1 MAAIPPASAGRTR
14 RRSEGRSKAVT
25 NDYVAKKI
33 VVIGSGLMGCGVA
46 QVFATHNIQTVICD
60 PIDESRTSALD
71 RIRINLQMQGIDD
84 APLAFVRVAT
94 DFAAEVGDADFVIE
108 AAPEKLQLK
117 QEIFAGL
124 VASSAPQCILA
135 SNTSV
140 IPIRDIAKGLDH
152 ADRIIGCHWWN
163 PPYLLPLVEVVQSD
177 RSSLSSVEAMI
188 DLLNFVGK
196 KPIHVKKDVTGF
208 VANRMQHA
216 LWREAIALVNDGIC
230 DAETIDIAVKNSFGL
245 RLAVLGPIENA
256 DLVGLELTQ
265 DIHNV
270 IFPELNADS
279 KPADILQEKIAKGE
293 LGMKTG
299 QGLRSWTPEQA
310 DDVRKDLITYLLRA
324 TESSDQ
330 HSDN

>member
-1 MAAIPPASAGRTR
+1 MTSAYD
-14 RRSEGRSKAVT
+14 S
-25 NDYVAKKI
+25 KKI
-33 VVIGSGLMGCGVA
+33 VIIGSGLMGCGIA
-46 QVFATHNIQTVICD
+46 QVFASRNIQTVICD
-60 PIDESRTSALD
+60 PIDESRNTALD
-71 RIRINLQMQGIDD
+71 RIRTNLQMQGFDD
-84 APLAFVRVAT
+84 APLAFVRVT
-94 DFAAEVGDADFVIE
+94 GDFVEEVGDADFVIE
-108 AAPEKLQLK
+108 AAPEKLPLK
-117 QEIFAGL
+117 QQIFADL
-124 VASSAPQCILA
+124 VSSAAAHCILA

-140 IPIRDIAKGLDH
+140 IPIRDIAAGLDH

-177 RSSLSSVEAMI
+177 RSSLASVEAMI
-188 DLLNFVGK
+188 DLLNFIGK
-196 KPIHVKKDVTGF
+196 KAIHVKKDVTGF

-216 LWREAIALVNDGIC
+216 LWREAIALINDGIC

-279 KPADILQEKIAKGE
+279 EPSSILQEKIAKGE

-310 DDVRKDLITYLLRA
+310 TQVRQDLISYLLQA
-324 TESSDQ
+324 TEKSKDE
-330 HSDN
+330 

>member
-1 MAAIPPASAGRTR
+1 
-14 RRSEGRSKAVT
+14 VT
-25 NDYVAKKI
+25 NDYESRKI
-33 VVIGSGLMGCGVA
+33 VVIGSGLMGCGIA

-60 PIDESRTSALD
+60 PIDDSRNSALD
-71 RIRINLQMQGIDD
+71 RIRTNLQMQGIDD
-84 APLAFVRVAT
+84 AQLALIRTAV
-94 DFAAEVGDADFVIE
+94 DFRDEVGDADFVIE
-108 AAPEKLQLK
+108 AAPEKLSLK
-117 QEIFAGL
+117 QEIFASL
-124 VASSAPQCILA
+124 VALAAPHCILA

-140 IPIRDIAKGLDH
+140 IPIRDIANGLEH

-177 RSSLSSVEAMI
+177 ASSLSSIETMI

-216 LWREAIALVNDGIC
+216 LWREAIALINDGIC
-230 DAETIDIAVKNSFGL
+230 DAETIDVAVKNSFGL

-279 KPADILQEKIAKGE
+279 KPANILQEKIAKGE

-299 QGLRSWTPEQA
+299 QGFRSWTPEQA
-310 DDVRKDLITYLLRA
+310 GKVRKDLIEYLLHV
-324 TESSDQ
+324 TENPFSQSD
-330 HSDN
+330 S

>member
-1 MAAIPPASAGRTR
+1 V
-14 RRSEGRSKAVT
+14 K
-25 NDYVAKKI
+25 NDYASKKI
-33 VVIGSGLMGCGVA
+33 VVIGSGLMGCGIA

-60 PIDESRTSALD
+60 PIDDSRNSALD
-71 RIRINLQMQGIDD
+71 RIRTNLQMQGIDD
-84 APLAFVRVAT
+84 APLAYVRVAA
-94 DFAAEVGDADFVIE
+94 DFIDEVGDADFVIE
-108 AAPEKLQLK
+108 AAPEKLPLK
-117 QEIFAGL
+117 QGIFASL
-124 VASSAPQCILA
+124 VASAAPHCILA

-140 IPIRDIAKGLDH
+140 IPIRDIARGLEH

-177 RSSLSSVEAMI
+177 ASSLSSVETMI

-216 LWREAIALVNDGIC
+216 LWREAIALINDGIC
-230 DAETIDIAVKNSFGL
+230 DAETIDVAVKNSFGL

-279 KPADILQEKIAKGE
+279 KPANILQEKIAKGE

-299 QGLRSWTPEQA
+299 QGFRSWTPEQA
-310 DDVRKDLITYLLRA
+310 GKVRKDLIEYLLHV
-324 TESSDQ
+324 TENPFSQSD
-330 HSDN
+330 S

>member
-1 MAAIPPASAGRTR
+1 V
-14 RRSEGRSKAVT
+14 K
-25 NDYVAKKI
+25 NDYASKKI
-33 VVIGSGLMGCGVA
+33 VVIGSGLMGCGIA
-46 QVFATHNIQTVICD
+46 QVFATHNIHSVICD
-60 PIDESRTSALD
+60 PIDDSRDTALD
-71 RIRINLQMQGIDD
+71 RIRANLQMQGIDD
-84 APLAFVRVAT
+84 APLAYVRVAA
-94 DFAAEVGDADFVIE
+94 DFLDEVSDADFVIE
-108 AAPEKLQLK
+108 AAPEKLPLK
-117 QEIFAGL
+117 QEIFASL
-124 VASSAPQCILA
+124 VASAPPHCILA

-140 IPIRDIAKGLDH
+140 IPIRDIARGLEH

-177 RSSLSSVEAMI
+177 ASSLSSIETMI

-216 LWREAIALVNDGIC
+216 LWREAIALINDGIC
-230 DAETIDIAVKNSFGL
+230 DAETIDVAVKNSFGL

-279 KPADILQEKIAKGE
+279 EPANILKEKIAKGE

-310 DDVRKDLITYLLRA
+310 EQVRKDLIAYLLHV
-324 TESSDQ
+324 TENPFSQPDS
-330 HSDN
+330 

>member
-1 MAAIPPASAGRTR
+1 M
-14 RRSEGRSKAVT
+14 T
-25 NDYVAKKI
+25 NAYESTKI
-33 VVIGSGLMGCGVA
+33 VIIGSGLMGCGIA
-46 QVFATHNIQTVICD
+46 QVFATRNIQAVICD
-60 PIDESRTSALD
+60 PIAESRATALD
-71 RIRINLQMQGIDD
+71 RIRTTLQIQGLDD
-84 APLAFVRVAT
+84 SSLEYVRVASS
-94 DFAAEVGDADFVIE
+94 FRKEVADADFVIE
-108 AAPEKLQLK
+108 AAPEKLPLK
-117 QEIFAGL
+117 QLIFAEL
-124 VASSAPQCILA
+124 LELAAPHCILA

-140 IPIRDIAKGLDH
+140 IPIRDIAAGLEH

-163 PPYLLPLVEVVQSD
+163 PPYLLPLVEVIQSD
-177 RSSLSSVEAMI
+177 RSSLASVEAMI

-216 LWREAIALVNDGIC
+216 LWREAIALINDGIC

-270 IFPELNADS
+270 IFPALNADS
-279 KPADILQEKIAKGE
+279 TPADILQEKIAKGD

-299 QGLRSWTPEQA
+299 KGLRSWTPEQA
-310 DDVRKDLITYLLRA
+310 AKVREDLITYLLKA
-324 TESSDQ
+324 TQ
-330 HSDN
+330 NNP

>member
-1 MAAIPPASAGRTR
+1 MT
-14 RRSEGRSKAVT
+14 V
-25 NDYVAKKI
+25 DYSSKKI

-46 QVFATHNIQTVICD
+46 QVFAVKGIRTVICD
-60 PIDESRTSALD
+60 PIDESRIGALD
-71 RIRINLQMQGIDD
+71 KIRANLELQGLDD
-84 APLAFVRVAT
+84 SCLSFVSVAS
-94 DFAAEVGDADFVIE
+94 DFNDEVGDADFVIE
-108 AAPEKLQLK
+108 AAPEKLPLK
-117 QEIFAGL
+117 QQIFAEL
-124 VASSAPQCILA
+124 VSSASAHCILS

-140 IPIRDIAKGLDH
+140 IPIRDIASGLDH
-152 ADRIIGCHWWN
+152 ADRIIGCHFWN

-177 RSSLSSVEAMI
+177 HSSPSSIESMI
-188 DLLNFVGK
+188 DLLNYVGK

-216 LWREAIALVNDGIC
+216 LWREAIAIVNDGIC
-230 DAETIDIAVKNSFGL
+230 DADTVDIAVKNSFGL

-279 KPADILQEKIAKGE
+279 VPSSILQERIDNGD

-299 QGLRSWTPEQA
+299 RGLRSWTPEQA
-310 DDVRKDLITYLLRA
+310 EKVRRDLITYLLRA
-324 TESSDQ
+324 TQ
-330 HSDN
+330 NPI

>member
-1 MAAIPPASAGRTR
+1 V
-14 RRSEGRSKAVT
+14 K
-25 NDYVAKKI
+25 NDYASKKI
-33 VVIGSGLMGCGVA
+33 VVIGSGLMGCGIA
-46 QVFATHNIQTVICD
+46 QVFATHNIQSVICD
-60 PIDESRTSALD
+60 PIDDSRNTALD
-71 RIRINLQMQGIDD
+71 RIRMNLQMQGIDD
-84 APLAFVRVAT
+84 GPLAYVRVAA
-94 DFAAEVGDADFVIE
+94 DFMDEVGDADFVIE
-108 AAPEKLQLK
+108 AAPEKLPLK
-117 QEIFAGL
+117 QEIFASL
-124 VASSAPQCILA
+124 VATTAPHCILA

-140 IPIRDIAKGLDH
+140 IPIRDIAEGLEH

-177 RSSLSSVEAMI
+177 ASSLSSIETMI
-188 DLLNFVGK
+188 DLLNYVGK

-216 LWREAIALVNDGIC
+216 LWREAIALINDGIC
-230 DAETIDIAVKNSFGL
+230 DAETIDVAVKNSFGL

-279 KPADILQEKIAKGE
+279 EPANILKEKIAKGE

-310 DDVRKDLITYLLRA
+310 GQVRKDLIEYLLHV
-324 TESSDQ
+324 TENPFSQSD
-330 HSDN
+330 S

>member
-1 MAAIPPASAGRTR
+1 M
-14 RRSEGRSKAVT
+14 T
-25 NDYVAKKI
+25 NAYDSKKI
-33 VVIGSGLMGCGVA
+33 VVIGSGLMGCGIA
-46 QVFATHNIQTVICD
+46 QVFASRNIQTVICD
-60 PIDESRTSALD
+60 PIDASRNSALD
-71 RIRINLQMQGIDD
+71 RIRTNLQMQGLDD
-84 APLAFVRVAT
+84 APLAFVRVT
-94 DFAAEVGDADFVIE
+94 EDFVEEVGDADFVIE
-108 AAPEKLQLK
+108 AAPEKLPLK
-117 QEIFAGL
+117 QEIFASL
-124 VASSAPQCILA
+124 VASAAQHCILA

-140 IPIRDIAKGLDH
+140 IPIRDIAKGLEH

-177 RSSLSSVEAMI
+177 RSSLASVEAMI
-188 DLLNFVGK
+188 DLLNFIGK
-196 KPIHVKKDVTGF
+196 KAIHVKKDVTGF

-216 LWREAIALVNDGIC
+216 LWREAIALINDGIC

-265 DIHNV
+265 DIHKV

-279 KPADILQEKIAKGE
+279 EPSSILQEKIAKGE

-310 DDVRKDLITYLLRA
+310 TQVRQDLISYLLQA
-324 TESSDQ
+324 TQKSKGE
-330 HSDN
+330 